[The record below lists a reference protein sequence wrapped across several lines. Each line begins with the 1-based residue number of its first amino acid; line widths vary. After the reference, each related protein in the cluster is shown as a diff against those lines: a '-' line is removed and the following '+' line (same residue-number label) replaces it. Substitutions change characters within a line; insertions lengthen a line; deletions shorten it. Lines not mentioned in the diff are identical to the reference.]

1 MGTPHRGSDSAYWFD
16 FLARALHVAQFGS
29 GTNTKLL
36 PALQKNSE
44 ALGKISQQSIERLE
58 KLMIRTFYETQK
70 YLGFLVCS
78 DTHKV
83 AGPRLTSPKIVDKDS
98 ACMNLPNEKP
108 PTPVSADHK
117 TMCKFSDAESQK
129 FRPVWM
135 AIKELVDSSPRV
147 SVPQPLICA

>member
-1 MGTPHRGSDSAYWFD
+1 MDTTQSWHSASLLLRSRSLRLIFSIDWMGSAERHRKS
-16 FLARALHVAQFGS
+16 
-29 GTNTKLL
+29 TNTKLL

-108 PTPVSADHK
+108 PTPISA
-117 TMCKFSDAESQK
+117 
-129 FRPVWM
+129 
-135 AIKELVDSSPRV
+135 
-147 SVPQPLICA
+147 

>member
-16 FLARALHVAQFGS
+16 FLARLLHTAQFGT
-29 GTNTKLL
+29 GTNIRLL

-78 DTHKV
+78 DTQSRR
-83 AGPRLTSPKIVDKDS
+83 PRLTFPKIVDKDS

-108 PTPVSADHK
+108 PTPISADHK

-135 AIKELVDSSPRV
+135 AIKELVDSSLRV
-147 SVPQPLICA
+147 SVPQPLICT